1 MARIPY
7 VSRETMPDGRTDLY
21 DRLVQERGPNL
32 EHIFLALAN
41 VPNLAE
47 AVLGMATALRKQTTL
62 SRVFRELAVVTVGL
76 ETNASYEVDHH
87 WNAALNAG
95 VRRQQLEQLRAF
107 ETADCFNNEERSVIR
122 LAKEMTLDGRVS
134 DATWAGTSFLRPREQ
149 MELLLTIA
157 WYNFVVRVILTLEIE
172 KEPWFVRQYAAAES
186 HLTRESHRHNSKT
199 SQTMK
204 LSEGSTRER
213 HCFHEH

>member
-21 DRLVQERGPNL
+21 DRLVQERGANPEN
-32 EHIFLALAN
+32 IFLALAN
-41 VPNLAE
+41 VPDLAE

-95 VRRQQLEQLRAF
+95 VRREQLERLRAF
-107 ETADCFNNEERSVIR
+107 ETA
-122 LAKEMTLDGRVS
+122 
-134 DATWAGTSFLRPREQ
+134 
-149 MELLLTIA
+149 
-157 WYNFVVRVILTLEIE
+157 
-172 KEPWFVRQYAAAES
+172 
-186 HLTRESHRHNSKT
+186 
-199 SQTMK
+199 
-204 LSEGSTRER
+204 
-213 HCFHEH
+213 